1 MAAEYPWPVNSG
13 SRIRLSSTLRGL
25 RACGDV
31 DMFSIVSNSRTDL
44 ADPPK
49 DDAPDRWTLA
59 AIDDAAPGP
68 VRFAESLARVDLPF
82 EIPWR
87 SRPTI
92 TAALDRF
99 ASGPYD
105 LVWFFQVRAWVLG
118 GAVPVRRGDGEAA
131 PVVVDLDDLED
142 QKILARRAIRPET
155 LADAAPRT
163 EERTRPGSG
172 MAHVST
178 VARAAGSRLLWAEEV
193 RRWRSLHRRIA
204 DRAAAVVVCS
214 DLDARRTALP
224 RTRVVPNGY
233 PDPGVPE
240 RRPRPSGTP
249 PVVLFQGTLRYPPN
263 ADAARF
269 LVDDVA
275 PLLRSQVPDVQIRL
289 VGLASPAVAALH
301 DPPRVV
307 VAGQVPDIAV
317 ELAGADVVVVPLR
330 FGSGTRVK
338 ILEAFA
344 HRVPVVSTTLGA
356 EGLHAEPG
364 EHLLTADS
372 AAGLAAA
379 CAQLLGDRGRRD
391 AMAALAY
398 RHYREHGGSDLA
410 DAAVIAV
417 AREASGACR

>member
-1 MAAEYPWPVNSG
+1 MA
-13 SRIRLSSTLRGL
+13 STLRGL
-25 RACGDV
+25 RACGEV

-44 ADPPK
+44 AAPPK
-49 DDAPDRWTLA
+49 GDAPDRWTVA
-59 AIDDAAPGP
+59 AIDDAAPGA

-87 SRPTI
+87 NQSAI
-92 TAALDRF
+92 TTALDRF
-99 ASGPYD
+99 VSGPYD
-105 LVWFFQVRAWVLG
+105 LVWFFRVRAWVLG
-118 GAVPVRRGDGEAA
+118 RAVSVRRGDGEPA
-131 PVVVDLDDLED
+131 PMVVDLDDLED
-142 QKILARRAIRPET
+142 QKILARRAIPPEAR
-155 LADAAPRT
+155 ADATPVAAKRA
-163 EERTRPGSG
+163 RRGSVV
-172 MAHVST
+172 ARVSN
-178 VARAAGSRLLWAEEV
+178 VARAAGSRLMWAEEV

-214 DLDARRTALP
+214 DLDAGRIALP
-224 RTRVVPNGY
+224 RTQVVPNSY

-240 RRPRPSGTP
+240 RRPHPSGAP

-263 ADAARF
+263 ADGARF

-275 PLLRSQVPDVQIRL
+275 PLLRRQVPDVQIRL
-289 VGLASPAVAALH
+289 VGLASPAVSALH

-307 VAGQVPDIAV
+307 VTGQVPDIAV

-338 ILEAFA
+338 NLEAFA

-364 EHLLTADS
+364 VHLLTADS

-379 CAQLLGDRGRRD
+379 CAHLLRDPCRRE

-398 RHYREHGGSDLA
+398 GHYREHGRSDLA
-410 DAAVIAV
+410 DAAVMTV
-417 AREASGACR
+417 ARDAIAACR